1 MLGCEARYL
10 ATNPAERIE
19 LSGTTARWGS
29 LPSDLALARQRARAV
44 RAVLL
49 ALGARPRQILTRGLA
64 WHFRGY
70 RDDQGP
76 GGALLPGPAEH
87 NRSVIVTRA

>member
-1 MLGCEARYL
+1 
-10 ATNPAERIE
+10 
-19 LSGTTARWGS
+19 
-29 LPSDLALARQRARAV
+29 V